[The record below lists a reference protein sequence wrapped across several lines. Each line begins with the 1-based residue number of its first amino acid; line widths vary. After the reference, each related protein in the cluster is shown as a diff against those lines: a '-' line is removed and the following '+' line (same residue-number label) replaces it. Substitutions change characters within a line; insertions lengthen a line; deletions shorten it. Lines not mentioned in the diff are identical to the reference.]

1 MESVVPVGVIRL
13 VRLVILPTDKIWEE
27 LMQLLMLDMLHSK
40 LIDDGYAING
50 SGVAIDFDEIYKAEK
65 MYDKE
70 KESH

>member
-1 MESVVPVGVIRL
+1 MK
-13 VRLVILPTDKIWEE
+13 DMWEE

-50 SGVAIDFDEIYKAEK
+50 SGVAIDFKEIYKAEK

>member
-1 MESVVPVGVIRL
+1 MLAGVIRL
-13 VRLVILPTDKIWEE
+13 VRGVILPTDGQKIWEE
-27 LMQLLMLDMLHSK
+27 LMQMLMLDMLHSK
-40 LIDDGYAING
+40 LIDEGYAING